1 MHCDSKTKQLSYF
14 RTRDARRGG
23 VEVVLF
29 PVFPQEFCHS
39 TEHADL
45 KFLQH
50 WGNGN
55 ALRCGVEVM

>member
-29 PVFPQEFCHS
+29 PVSSHKNSVIPQN
-39 TEHADL
+39 TL
-45 KFLQH
+45 I
-50 WGNGN
+50 
-55 ALRCGVEVM
+55 